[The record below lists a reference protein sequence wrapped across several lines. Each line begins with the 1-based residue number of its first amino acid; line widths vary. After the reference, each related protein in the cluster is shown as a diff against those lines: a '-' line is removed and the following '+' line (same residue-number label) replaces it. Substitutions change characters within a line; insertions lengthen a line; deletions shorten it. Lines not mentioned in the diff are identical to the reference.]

1 MESFFLAET
10 IKYLYLLFDPDS
22 FIHNTGDHGTKIQ
35 TPNGDC
41 IIDTGSYIF
50 NTEGHPFDTAAL
62 YCCSAEKKEDDAEL
76 QDFHDNLDL
85 LSLLDID
92 DNTDTVRGVKWNSKK
107 KRKDEFGLDD
117 LFIDDLKLDRNRLN
131 VQLKGDH
138 QNVWSTEGKVF
149 TMKGNV
155 PVINLNVQGSD
166 VKVSGNKEK
175 EGIVIAKEN
184 IKFNVDTPKIKPS
197 VLSKEIKQHF
207 VDKDSEGCSINKEG
221 SNCKKDS
228 GDKYSKNIVD
238 DESVTANDNNL
249 KRDVAIEKDRSI
261 EDHVAI
267 EKERSMEDHVLE
279 DTEEKYGSVLTPDMK
294 SSESSEEEEEDEEES
309 DERESIEEETEDEE
323 DDGID
328 VKEKQQSNTK
338 KPMTIL
344 GEQFTVDLPDKSLT
358 QSSINPEVF
367 KLDKISD
374 VMNILKSLTSDILS
388 KGGTSSSLKTLHNK
402 LQYYNLFK
410 HSSPELMTC
419 KAQPFHM
426 RFSALGEMFLDS

>member
-10 IKYLYLLFDPDS
+10 IKYLYLLFDPDN

-35 TPNGDC
+35 TPNGEC

-85 LSLLDID
+85 LSLLDLD
-92 DNTDTVRGVKWNSKK
+92 DNTDTVRGVKWKSKK
-107 KRKDEFGLDD
+107 NRKDEFGLDD
-117 LFIDDLKLDRNRLN
+117 IFIDDLKLDRSRLN

-138 QNVWSTEGKVF
+138 QNVLSTEGKVF
-149 TMKGNV
+149 TMKGGNV

-166 VKVSGNKEK
+166 IKISDNKER
-175 EGIVIAKEN
+175 EGIVTAKEN

-207 VDKDSEGCSINKEG
+207 GDEDSEGCSIDKEG
-221 SNCKKDS
+221 SNCRKDS
-228 GDKYSKNIVD
+228 GDKYSKNIRD

-249 KRDVAIEKDRSI
+249 KRDVVIEKDRG
-261 EDHVAI
+261 
-267 EKERSMEDHVLE
+267 REDHVLE
-279 DTEEKYGSVLTPDMK
+279 DAEEKYGSVLTPDMK
-294 SSESSEEEEEDEEES
+294 SSESSEEEEEEEEEN

-323 DDGID
+323 DDGIE

>member
-10 IKYLYLLFDPDS
+10 IKYLYLLFDPDN

-35 TPNGDC
+35 TPNGEC

-62 YCCSAEKKEDDAEL
+62 YCCSAEKKEDDAKL

-85 LSLLDID
+85 LSLLDLD
-92 DNTDTVRGVKWNSKK
+92 DNTDTARGVKWNSKK

-117 LFIDDLKLDRNRLN
+117 IFIDDLKLDRNRLN

-138 QNVWSTEGKVF
+138 QNVLSTEGKVF
-149 TMKGNV
+149 KKKGGNV
-155 PVINLNVQGSD
+155 PVISLNVQGSD
-166 VKVSGNKEK
+166 IKISDNKER
-175 EGIVIAKEN
+175 EGIVTAKEN

-207 VDKDSEGCSINKEG
+207 VDEDSEGCSIDKEG
-221 SNCKKDS
+221 PNCKKDS
-228 GDKYSKNIVD
+228 EDKYSKKIGD

-249 KRDVAIEKDRSI
+249 NRDVAIEKDRGM
-261 EDHVAI
+261 E
-267 EKERSMEDHVLE
+267 EDHVLE
-279 DTEEKYGSVLTPDMK
+279 DAEEKYGSVLTPDMK
-294 SSESSEEEEEDEEES
+294 SSESSEEEKGEEEEEES

-323 DDGID
+323 DDGIE

-338 KPMTIL
+338 KPMTVL

-374 VMNILKSLTSDILS
+374 VMNILKSLTSDVLS

>member
-10 IKYLYLLFDPDS
+10 IKYLYLLFDPDN
-22 FIHNTGDHGTKIQ
+22 FIHSTGDHGTKIR
-35 TPNGDC
+35 TPNGEC

-62 YCCSAEKKEDDAEL
+62 YCCSAEKKEDDAKL

-117 LFIDDLKLDRNRLN
+117 IFIDDLKLDRNRLN

-138 QNVWSTEGKVF
+138 QNVLSTEGKVF
-149 TMKGNV
+149 TMKGGNV
-155 PVINLNVQGSD
+155 PVIKLNVQGSD
-166 VKVSGNKEK
+166 IKISDNKER
-175 EGIVIAKEN
+175 EGIVTANEN
-184 IKFNVDTPKIKPS
+184 INIKVNVDTPKIKPS

-207 VDKDSEGCSINKEG
+207 VDEDSEGCSIDEEG

-228 GDKYSKNIVD
+228 EDKYSKNIVD
-238 DESVTANDNNL
+238 DKSVTVNDNNL
-249 KRDVAIEKDRSI
+249 KRDVAIEKDRG
-261 EDHVAI
+261 
-267 EKERSMEDHVLE
+267 MEDHVLE
-279 DTEEKYGSVLTPDMK
+279 DAEEKYGSVLTPDMK
-294 SSESSEEEEEDEEES
+294 SSEEEEEEEEN

>member
-10 IKYLYLLFDPDS
+10 IKYLYLLFDPDN

-35 TPNGDC
+35 TPNGEC

-62 YCCSAEKKEDDAEL
+62 YCCSAEKKEDDAKL

-85 LSLLDID
+85 LSLLDLD
-92 DNTDTVRGVKWNSKK
+92 DNTNTVRRVKWNSKK

-117 LFIDDLKLDRNRLN
+117 IFIDDLKLDRNRLN

-138 QNVWSTEGKVF
+138 QNVLSTEGKVF
-149 TMKGNV
+149 TMKGGNV

-166 VKVSGNKEK
+166 IKISDNKER
-175 EGIVIAKEN
+175 EGIVTAKEN

-197 VLSKEIKQHF
+197 VLPKEIKQHF
-207 VDKDSEGCSINKEG
+207 VDEDSEGCSIDEEG

-228 GDKYSKNIVD
+228 GDKYSKNIGD
-238 DESVTANDNNL
+238 DESVTANDDNL
-249 KRDVAIEKDRSI
+249 NRDVAIEKD
-261 EDHVAI
+261 
-267 EKERSMEDHVLE
+267 RSMEDHVLE

-294 SSESSEEEEEDEEES
+294 SSESSEGEEEEEEEN

-323 DDGID
+323 DDGIE

-338 KPMTIL
+338 KPMTGL
-344 GEQFTVDLPDKSLT
+344 GKQFTVDLPDKRLT

-367 KLDKISD
+367 NLDKISD